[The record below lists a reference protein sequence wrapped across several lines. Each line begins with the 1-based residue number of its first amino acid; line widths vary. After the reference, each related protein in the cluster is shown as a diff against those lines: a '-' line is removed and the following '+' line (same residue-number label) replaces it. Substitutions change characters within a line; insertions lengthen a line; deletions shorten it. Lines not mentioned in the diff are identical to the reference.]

1 MTERTFRLTVLLLA
15 ALAGCGG
22 RGEPGPGN
30 PPSTNATPV
39 ADSLVLVAPGG
50 FTVWL
55 TEGRPATDLK
65 GVACL
70 ERTLEIRTDSA
81 RRKVPLLYTSTTPT
95 LLDDTTMR
103 AELSRDCRPAAAY
116 RVSLRD
122 GMPHRLPQ

>member
-1 MTERTFRLTVLLLA
+1 MRTFPLTILLVV
-15 ALAGCGG
+15 ALAGCGS
-22 RGEPGPGN
+22 RGEPAVGN
-30 PPSTNATPV
+30 PPSTDVAPV
-39 ADSLVLVAPGG
+39 NDSLVLVAPGG

-70 ERTLEIRTDSA
+70 ERSLEIRTDSA
-81 RRKVPLLYTSTTPT
+81 RRKVPLLYTSTIPT

-103 AELSRDCRPAAAY
+103 AELSLNCRPWAAY

-122 GMPHRLPQ
+122 AMPHRLPK

>member
-1 MTERTFRLTVLLLA
+1 MRKFPLTILLVV
-15 ALAGCGG
+15 ALAGCGS
-22 RGEPGPGN
+22 RGEPAVGN
-30 PPSTNATPV
+30 PPSTDVAPV
-39 ADSLVLVAPGG
+39 NDSLVLVAPGG

-70 ERTLEIRTDSA
+70 ERSLEIRTDSA
-81 RRKVPLLYTSTTPT
+81 RRKVPLLYTSTIPT

-103 AELSRDCRPAAAY
+103 AELSLNCRPWAAY

-122 GMPHRLPQ
+122 AMPHRLPK

>member
-1 MTERTFRLTVLLLA
+1 MTERKQLLVVLMVA
-15 ALAGCGG
+15 ALAACGG

-30 PPSTNATPV
+30 PPSTDVAAV

-65 GVACL
+65 GTPCL

-81 RRKVPLLYTSTTPT
+81 RRKVPLLYTSTIPT

-103 AELSRDCRPAAAY
+103 AELSHDCLPSAAY

>member
-1 MTERTFRLTVLLLA
+1 MIERTLPLTVAALA

-22 RGEPGPGN
+22 RGEPELGN
-30 PPSTNATPV
+30 PPSGDQVRV

-55 TEGRPATDLK
+55 SDGRPATDLK
-65 GVACL
+65 GVVCL
-70 ERTLEIRTDSA
+70 ERSLEIRTDSA
-81 RRKVPLLYTSTTPT
+81 RHKVPLLYTSTTPT